1 MKNIFSLTP
10 SFGGVNADLIIRNMI
25 FCVLYVCAI
34 LIVFSYILL
43 PMILGFKSQYINE
56 RKEKIIYTEIKKD
69 YDVSIQRLLDF
80 INNNKGVFDKLNNKS
95 SFDEAQTIIAQYLTI
110 KDVKKTK
117 ESSNKNEQTTS
128 FFYTFSAQTQHIE
141 NVWQLMNKIDTTNTS
156 IVINP
161 PIKIQ
166 RESMQS
172 DIYDVTFS
180 LEIKQNNYQVD
191 ERIQQILQTLPLPT
205 N

>member
-1 MKNIFSLTP
+1 MLKCI
-10 SFGGVNADLIIRNMI
+10 
-25 FCVLYVCAI
+25 YW
-34 LIVFSYILL
+34 VF
-43 PMILGFKSQYINE
+43 
-56 RKEKIIYTEIKKD
+56 
-69 YDVSIQRLLDF
+69 
-80 INNNKGVFDKLNNKS
+80 NNKS

>member
-34 LIVFSYILL
+34 LIVFSYILW